1 MQELQRNWKKVNVQ
15 KFIVIVIVLQHLL
28 HNYFPIRMRFTEVM

>member
-15 KFIVIVIVLQHLL
+15 KFIVIVIVYNIYYTIICQ
-28 HNYFPIRMRFTEVM
+28 

>member
-15 KFIVIVIVLQHLL
+15 KFIVIVIVYNIYYTIISQ
-28 HNYFPIRMRFTEVM
+28 

>member
-15 KFIVIVIVLQHLL
+15 KFIVIVIVYNIYHTIISQ
-28 HNYFPIRMRFTEVM
+28 